1 MAIVVVVSGFS
12 RTIAGRAQPVTITTA
27 GGALRVQAPEFGILE
42 GEILDRLRDGRS
54 VQLDLALA
62 VLTLPGGSPVAD
74 AGHSFNVSFDLWEE
88 RFAITRLGT
97 PPRAV
102 SHLEL
107 EQAEAWCVGQLT
119 VPIVDLTSL
128 ASDTPFWI
136 RLEYRVPDA
145 EVSLP
150 DETDTMHTLRRLIEW
165 LSRRAPAAAV
175 GKSLEAGPFRLA
187 G

>member
-1 MAIVVVVSGFS
+1 VSGSS
-12 RTIAGRAQPVTITTA
+12 RTIAGWAQPATITTA
-27 GGALRVQAPEFGILE
+27 GGAMRLQAPEFGILE

-54 VQLDLALA
+54 VRLDLALA
-62 VLTLPGGSPVAD
+62 VLTAPGGRPVAE
-74 AGHSFNVSFDLWEE
+74 ARHSFNVSFDLWEE

-97 PPRAV
+97 PPHAV

-119 VPIVDLTSL
+119 VPLSDLDSL

-145 EVSLP
+145 EIARP
-150 DETDTMHTLRRLIEW
+150 DETDTMLTLRRLIEW
-165 LSRRAPAAAV
+165 LSRRAPGAAV